1 MFKYLR
7 LLGPWLVLYLSWL
20 RYIYVHD
27 CLKSLL
33 FGHHLF
39 FQILDCV
46 DCLRFCQ
53 SLGSS
58 PFLNFP
64 RKGEFHRLPRKCQNP
79 LGFDLFSLMNF
90 CERESHLP
98 LVLLVSTSCL
108 AKFPFLSIATAASS
122 ARAPRAPRSTCP
134 PAHNTT
140 AAPRIHTSSAPTRGS
155 FWPSCL
161 IQSYCSATTSTNDET
176 GR

>member
-1 MFKYLR
+1 M
-7 LLGPWLVLYLSWL
+7 GPWLVLCLTWL
-20 RYIYVHD
+20 THVHD
-27 CLKSLL
+27 CLKSL
-33 FGHHLF
+33 FGPHLL
-39 FQILDCV
+39 FQILDHV
-46 DCLRFCQ
+46 DCLRFCH
-53 SLGSS
+53 SLGSL

-64 RKGEFHRLPRKCQNP
+64 RKG
-79 LGFDLFSLMNF
+79 NF
-90 CERESHLP
+90 ISCPVNVKICWGLTFLAKWISSKSHVP

-108 AKFPFLSIATAASS
+108 TEFPFLSIATAASS

-134 PAHNTT
+134 PTHNTT
-140 AAPRIHTSSAPTRGS
+140 AAPRIHTSSAPTWGS